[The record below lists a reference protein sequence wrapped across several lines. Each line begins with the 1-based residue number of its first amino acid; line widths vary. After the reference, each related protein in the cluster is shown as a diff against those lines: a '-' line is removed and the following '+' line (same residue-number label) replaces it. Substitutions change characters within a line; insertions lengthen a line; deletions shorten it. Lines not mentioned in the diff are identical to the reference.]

1 MKNTTT
7 GYKAHIEIVKPIKD
21 SRVLQQVQETLLMSP
36 KVGRRNYT
44 IFQVGKVTLL
54 RVSDVLNLKLT
65 DVFESDGSIK
75 HNAYI
80 VDRKTGKRNTLYL
93 RPLEEILHEYWQ
105 WLEEKKIYSR
115 WLFPSIRDVSNP
127 ITEKAFYKVMVKV
140 GDMLNINY
148 LGTHTM
154 RKTGAFRVYEQS
166 EHNIGLVMSLLNHSR
181 EATTL
186 AYLGLDQDMR
196 ERVLDHVDFG

>member
-65 DVFESDGSIK
+65 DVFKSDGSIK

-127 ITEKAFYKVMVKV
+127 ITEKAF
-140 GDMLNINY
+140 
-148 LGTHTM
+148 
-154 RKTGAFRVYEQS
+154 
-166 EHNIGLVMSLLNHSR
+166 
-181 EATTL
+181 
-186 AYLGLDQDMR
+186 
-196 ERVLDHVDFG
+196 